1 MGGDS
6 MLALLE
12 KTRMINKLL
21 QNTEVISYKKMAEV
35 LKDVIKANIYIVSSE
50 GELLGYSILD
60 GFECELMIKKVLDV
74 GRFPENYVK
83 WLEQIRETSSN
94 YRLVKNMCAFSDDTK
109 CLFESKYTTVVPI
122 FGNGVRLGTLILG
135 KFKKEFIDSDL
146 LLSEYAAT
154 SLRWMPATKSVW
166 APTRSILTAPPR
178 HSVSIITEP
187 IQDLLN
193 KITSFRTQAPAAK
206 CYTRFLMRQRSAGR
220 RQSVSIPELC
230 MTQVYLSTIQ
240 RPGKRWK
247 SRAR

>member
-74 GRFPENYVK
+74 DRFPENYVK

-135 KFKKEFIDSDL
+135 L
-146 LLSEYAAT
+146 
-154 SLRWMPATKSVW
+154 
-166 APTRSILTAPPR
+166 
-178 HSVSIITEP
+178 
-187 IQDLLN
+187 
-193 KITSFRTQAPAAK
+193 
-206 CYTRFLMRQRSAGR
+206 
-220 RQSVSIPELC
+220 
-230 MTQVYLSTIQ
+230 
-240 RPGKRWK
+240 
-247 SRAR
+247 